1 LNFFE
6 DCYQITRK
14 SIFQDQQQSPNDC
27 DRAMKDFYEAR
38 DASLRRKL
46 FATDDC
52 SETSSVGP
60 ANTSIEIDFDA
71 ISPAPQT
78 PELDANLISRIDFD
92 THLEGQTLT
101 VPIEALSPIVE
112 RRESF
117 GALSPIQRTAESSE
131 SIVAT
136 PPSPGGKQRSGAA
149 SDSSIYR
156 STPGKQTPRDDLS
169 MSIDDVP
176 RMVASD
182 NVLATSLNN
191 IFGDPPTEWELSSHE
206 DSICNYLTQEET
218 TTCIDAQPN
227 ASLDFYRPDDHNT
240 PLRPRTQTSRKNLS
254 RSFNMLTN
262 FSDEEDVDAD
272 MLPEVLTQQRPKK
285 SKSFTVTFRRMDS
298 GFNDDYSSSQ
308 PSLERHKLAVDDL
321 DISMRSQDE
330 NRFICSTP
338 SDFFLIG
345 D

>member
-1 LNFFE
+1 
-6 DCYQITRK
+6 
-14 SIFQDQQQSPNDC
+14 
-27 DRAMKDFYEAR
+27 MKEFYEAR

-46 FATDDC
+46 FATDDS

-78 PELDANLISRIDFD
+78 PELDLNPKSRIGLDNQ
-92 THLEGQTLT
+92 LEGETLT
-101 VPIEALSPIVE
+101 VQIDALSPIGE

-117 GALSPIQRTAESSE
+117 GALSPIERTSE
-131 SIVAT
+131 SEEPAVET
-136 PPSPGGKQRSGAA
+136 PPSPVTKRRSGSA
-149 SDSSIYR
+149 SDSSIYQ

-176 RMVASD
+176 RTAPAAKA
-182 NVLATSLNN
+182 LATSLNSM
-191 IFGDPPTEWELSSHE
+191 FGDPPADWELSSHE

-218 TTCIDAQPN
+218 AACIDVHP
-227 ASLDFYRPDDHNT
+227 SPEDYYRPDDHNHNT

-262 FSDEEDVDAD
+262 FSDDEEVATEL
-272 MLPEVLTQQRPKK
+272 LPELQQVVKK
-285 SKSFTVTFRRMDS
+285 SKSFSTTFRRMDS
-298 GFNDDYSSSQ
+298 GFTDDFSSSQ
-308 PSLERHKLAVDDL
+308 ASMERIKASASDDL

-338 SDFFLIG
+338 SNFF
-345 D
+345 